1 MATVKHKKYFR
12 KFDPT
17 ESIEMDRFVHT
28 LNGQEDETIVRNSR
42 DVSSTMKEEN
52 SMTVNRQDSF
62 TMKL

>member
-1 MATVKHKKYFR
+1 MKMQILYFEIILYLR

-28 LNGQEDETIVRNSR
+28 LNGQEEETIVRNSR

-52 SMTVNRQDSF
+52 SMTVNR
-62 TMKL
+62 